1 MRKNPGP
8 QHNRRKSF
16 AWTSAADAHLT
27 ALWLVPEN
35 TVVAIGAVFGISD
48 NAVSGRAR
56 RIGLKPKGNPRIGP
70 GKTKM
75 PEKAATPVQVEQIEP
90 PRPPGPSLVE
100 AITAVLERSPK
111 ACQFLTSRTK
121 PFRFCDAMAL
131 EGEVYCQG
139 HCEIAYVNFNAR
151 RGKQER
157 EAT

>member
-1 MRKNPGP
+1 MKKYRGP
-8 QHNRRKSF
+8 QHNRLKPF
-16 AWTSAADAHLT
+16 AWTSAADAKLT

-70 GKTKM
+70 AKTKM

-100 AITAVLERSPK
+100 AIAVALQRLPK
-111 ACQFLTSRTK
+111 ACQFPTSRTK

-157 EAT
+157 EAA